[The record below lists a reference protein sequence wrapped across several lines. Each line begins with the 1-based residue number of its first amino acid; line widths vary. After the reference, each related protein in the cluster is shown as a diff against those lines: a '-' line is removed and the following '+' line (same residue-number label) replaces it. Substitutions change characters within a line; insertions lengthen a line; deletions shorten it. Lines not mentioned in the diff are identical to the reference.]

1 MFPNANLS
9 EQLALVGVINPQ
21 LVDDNTVT
29 TGWIAAKNFKRFL
42 ATVQLGATDITVNA
56 KLQRA
61 TDSGG
66 TGAEDIPDKAIT
78 QFSATDD
85 NKQALIDLR
94 ADELTENFSH
104 FRLSITVG
112 NGSTGGYVAATVVAG
127 GLRYGPTTDHDLA
140 SVAQIV

>member
-1 MFPNANLS
+1 MFPNAKLS

-42 ATVQLGATDITVNA
+42 ATILVGATDIGITA
-56 KLQRA
+56 KLERA
-61 TDSGG
+61 TSSGG
-66 TGAEDIPDKAIT
+66 ANAEDITGKAIT
-78 QFSATDD
+78 ALIATDD
-85 NKQALIDLR
+85 NKQVEIDLR
-94 ADELTENFSH
+94 ADELTENFTH

-112 NGSTGGYVAATVVAG
+112 NGSVGGYVAATVVAG
-127 GLRYGPTTDHDLA
+127 GLRYGPVADNDLT